1 MADDPKYSYSQ
12 PNPKPSKE
20 VLDLTKQMLEALRE
34 MQSIESSSADQKLL
48 QRDLTQEELRNYI
61 KENQPDVDL
70 SFDYEDKR
78 GNLKKVLIPLSI
90 NFFWPD
96 AGI

>member
-1 MADDPKYSYSQ
+1 M
-12 PNPKPSKE
+12 
-20 VLDLTKQMLEALRE
+20 TKNKDIRE
-34 MQSIESSSADQKLL
+34 FVDTRLL
-48 QRDLTQEELRNYI
+48 ARDARELRNYI

-96 AGI
+96 AGV